1 MAPYYSDMSLVM
13 TEQFNAS
20 LKGVKSP
27 EEAARALDQ
36 ELQKI
41 VDSA

>member
-1 MAPYYSDMSLVM
+1 MAPYYSDISLVM

-27 EEAARALDQ
+27 DEAARDQ
-36 ELQKI
+36 ELRKI